1 MSKLYVI
8 HELPSDQLQATVD
21 FLAKELATNV
31 SLLRLDQI
39 SSLPSEATT
48 LILHLALDHEI
59 EMHKFI
65 SAQLDNIGADQ
76 LNAYNLLAEIADD
89 KHKFY
94 EYMRAAEI
102 PQVATVK
109 LSRGSYDDNEINN
122 LIFEFASNH
131 SDTGIVMKPV
141 HGTEQI
147 DFFMMSEPDLLD
159 IASQHA
165 QKVLSYD
172 DLLLQQYISSVA
184 EYRVLYLMGKFYS
197 KSEISSAYK
206 AQLQTMIEALPLAP
220 KVLAF
225 DILDQSGLLIPLEIN
240 IRPAGM
246 FKCVCQV

>member
-1 MSKLYVI
+1 MSKLYII
-8 HELPSDQLQATVD
+8 HELAADQLVATSE
-21 FLAKELATNV
+21 FLATELSKEIVLC
-31 SLLRLDQI
+31 SIDQL
-39 SSLPSEATT
+39 STVPNEAMT
-48 LILHLALDHEI
+48 LILHLKLDHEI
-59 EMHKFI
+59 ETHKSI
-65 SAQLDNIGADQ
+65 SAQLDKLAANQ
-76 LNAYNLLAEIADD
+76 LNPYDLLAEIADD
-89 KHKFY
+89 KYKFY
-94 EYMRAAEI
+94 EYMRAAET

-109 LSRGSYDDNEINN
+109 LSRGSYSDDEINN

-172 DLLLQQYISSVA
+172 DLLLQQYIHSVA
-184 EYRVLYLMGKFYS
+184 EYRILYLMGKFYS
-197 KSEISSAYK
+197 KSQIPAAYK
-206 AQLQTMIEALPLAP
+206 SQLQNMIEALPVTP

-225 DILDQSGLLIPLEIN
+225 DILDQSGVLLPLEIN

-246 FKCVCQV
+246 HRCIYKI